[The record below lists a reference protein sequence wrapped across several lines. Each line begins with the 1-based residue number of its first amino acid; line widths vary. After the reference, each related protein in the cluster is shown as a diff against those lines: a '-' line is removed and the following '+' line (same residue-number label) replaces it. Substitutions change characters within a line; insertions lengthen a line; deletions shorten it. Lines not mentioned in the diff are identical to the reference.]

1 MLCYVSALPA
11 VLDRL
16 QIRDVPTVRLA
27 SGSIGSSSASHAS
40 LPVTLGGCRQ
50 KDVLGGHKPSIDITK
65 LTLAKLITHQWAARP
80 ISSTN
85 TSSPATVRYDS
96 EHAVN
101 VEVHMQRTTG
111 KE

>member
-1 MLCYVSALPA
+1 MAA
-11 VLDRL
+11 
-16 QIRDVPTVRLA
+16 
-27 SGSIGSSSASHAS
+27 GSIGSSSTSHAS

-65 LTLAKLITHQWAARP
+65 LTLAKLITNEWAARP

-85 TSSPATVRYDS
+85 TSSPATVKYDT
-96 EHAVN
+96 EHAVD
-101 VEVHMQRTTG
+101 VAVHMQRTNA